1 MIMITFTWSLTLFN
15 IHYKA
20 STFLLFT
27 QNIQIK
33 WCPIFILIF
42 LLRVK
47 SGVGAVDFGNIRMET
62 FNWAIQHLNWKI
74 AQGLLNGHHWKG
86 QFYSLFQ
93 QNMKIK
99 LWKKDICSLTLPR
112 MVKNYLK
119 HFPLTFNFDFFLE
132 KSKNFKSKKVA
143 LKNVSIQTS
152 LKPRTVNPVLFMS
165 LFGHALFNYNSPKR
179 SREVWWFFE
188 LMGITLE
195 H

>member
-1 MIMITFTWSLTLFN
+1 MIMITFTRSLTLFN

-33 WCPIFILIF
+33 WCPIFIIIF

-47 SGVGAVDFGNIRMET
+47 SGVSPGFWKHQNGD
-62 FNWAIQHLNWKI
+62 IQLSNTAFKLKNCSRI
-74 AQGLLNGHHWKG
+74 AELTSLKR
-86 QFYSLFQ
+86 SVLFQ

-119 HFPLTFNFDFFLE
+119 QFPLTFNFDFFWRNLRISKIKQALRRGLGAAKLTKRIKE
-132 KSKNFKSKKVA
+132 CKS
-143 LKNVSIQTS
+143 T
-152 LKPRTVNPVLFMS
+152 
-165 LFGHALFNYNSPKR
+165 
-179 SREVWWFFE
+179 
-188 LMGITLE
+188 
-195 H
+195 